1 MACEPNMQRII
12 ILFVLPNSLDVLTIM
27 LHFSVGSGFFK
38 KNTHIFLDNL
48 CFVLASSRK
57 FVPVPSFFPQWLQH
71 GIADAWLT
79 PDWHLH
85 PSLVNA
91 YGKY

>member
-27 LHFSVGSGFFK
+27 LHISVGSGFFK
-38 KNTHIFLDNL
+38 KNSHIFLDNL

-57 FVPVPSFFPQWLQH
+57 FVPVPSFFSSVT
-71 GIADAWLT
+71 AAWHRRCLIDTGLT
-79 PDWHLH
+79 LASITCQRIW
-85 PSLVNA
+85 
-91 YGKY
+91 